1 MLDEFDDQFEPDVH
15 SKAGRDTFD
24 KVGRSR
30 VARLVA
36 RLYGA
41 ADRPMRARMLAC
53 LSRPLGS
60 MGLAGVASGAFAAL
74 SFRRGE
80 PDGSAAIGDMVD
92 CTSDQIFELARFVEQ
107 VSPDAIQQLAWLL
120 TDYPMAASAFT
131 VSVAMLLVR
140 AVRGAGAQRRTSEGQ
155 GSTTAL
161 DEMVRR
167 RQEKPRSV

>member
-1 MLDEFDDQFEPDVH
+1 
-15 SKAGRDTFD
+15 
-24 KVGRSR
+24 
-30 VARLVA
+30 
-36 RLYGA
+36 
-41 ADRPMRARMLAC
+41 
-53 LSRPLGS
+53 

-167 RQEKPRSV
+167 RREKAGSV